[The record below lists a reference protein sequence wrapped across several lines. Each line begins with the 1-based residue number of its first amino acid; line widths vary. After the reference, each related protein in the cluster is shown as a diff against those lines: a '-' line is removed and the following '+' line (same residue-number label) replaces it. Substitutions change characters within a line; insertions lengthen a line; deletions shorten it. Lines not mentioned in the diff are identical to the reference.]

1 MNAVLFIIVLTAFAL
16 YCSVQCAIVLLNQYD
31 DDDDAIWVSVFDCHL
46 LAVLKVVSEK
56 CRVSPP

>member
-31 DDDDAIWVSVFDCHL
+31 DDDDATGVSVFDCHL
-46 LAVLKVVSEK
+46 LV
-56 CRVSPP
+56 RMTGY